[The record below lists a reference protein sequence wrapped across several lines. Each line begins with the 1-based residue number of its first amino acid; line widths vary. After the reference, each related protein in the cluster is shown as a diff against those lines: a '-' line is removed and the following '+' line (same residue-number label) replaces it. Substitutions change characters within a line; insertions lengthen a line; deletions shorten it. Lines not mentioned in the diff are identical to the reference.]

1 MKLSDTEKKLHQ
13 LIHSLLK
20 AYGLAIKDP
29 EDMQKMADYGE
40 TYMNVFEQL
49 TRMVEPQPKG

>member
-1 MKLSDTEKKLHQ
+1 MTEADKKLHK

-20 AYGLAIKDP
+20 AYGEVIKDP

-49 TRMVEPQPKG
+49 TRMVSHDEKEK